1 MCSPNH
7 PSSIGLFRTTNRW
20 NKLDKTIL
28 NWMKANNFAD
38 DPIDLF
44 DNNRAIVA
52 ICNVK
57 KCNQKAERK
66 HPTILHSPR
75 FNSQLTINQS
85 VYFLFHSKWA
95 PNRRR
100 KKRIK
105 NERKHCTTTTMT
117 WKFFGECLF
126 GCVMFFSSRA
136 VIGWLSTRHDANT
149 MKTIVSSS
157 INIIIDYLLLNCLLF
172 FRLIFTFSV
181 VFSVFSS
188 VVFGFLCR
196 FMFDKS
202 GFNAFCS
209 EQAINKRTSWIKSKE
224 TGQQNNHH

>member
-1 MCSPNH
+1 MQPESREKTPNH
-7 PSSIGLFRTTNRW
+7 FTFTTVQQSINHQSIGLF
-20 NKLDKTIL
+20 
-28 NWMKANNFAD
+28 
-38 DPIDLF
+38 PISLEMGTKQ
-44 DNNRAIVA
+44 
-52 ICNVK
+52 K
-57 KCNQKAERK
+57 K
-66 HPTILHSPR
+66 
-75 FNSQLTINQS
+75 
-85 VYFLFHSKWA
+85 
-95 PNRRR
+95 

-188 VVFGFLCR
+188 FVFGFLCR

-209 EQAINKRTSWIKSKE
+209 EQVINKRTSWIKSKE